1 MQSIYIYVVNRKQFN
16 NDSKKMETYEEVS
29 IKNKIVERTLAESS
43 FVLDL
48 VNKALVKNR
57 YEYTSEN
64 KYTYESVM
72 EYLRKNHTNVVD
84 VETRYNEMMASFEE
98 KIERARRITTCQRS
112 TGIRRSR
119 VHTNRC

>member
-16 NDSKKMETYEEVS
+16 NVSKKMETYEEVS
-29 IKNKIVERTLAESS
+29 IKNKLVERTLAESS

-48 VNKALVKNR
+48 VNKELVKNR
-57 YEYTSEN
+57 YEYSSEN

-84 VETRYNEMMASFEE
+84 VETRYNEMMSSFEE
-98 KIERARRITTCQRS
+98 KLKELEESLPVKEEQE
-112 TGIRRSR
+112 
-119 VHTNRC
+119 

>member
-16 NDSKKMETYEEVS
+16 NVSKKMETYEEVS
-29 IKNKIVERTLAESS
+29 IKNKLVERTLAESS

-57 YEYTSEN
+57 YEYSSEN

-84 VETRYNEMMASFEE
+84 VETRYNEMMSSFEE
-98 KIERARRITTCQRS
+98 KLKELEESLPVKEEQE
-112 TGIRRSR
+112 
-119 VHTNRC
+119 

>member
-16 NDSKKMETYEEVS
+16 NVSKKMETYEEVS
-29 IKNKIVERTLAESS
+29 IKNKLVERTLAESS

-57 YEYTSEN
+57 YEYSSEN

-84 VETRYNEMMASFEE
+84 VETRYNEMMTSFEE
-98 KIERARRITTCQRS
+98 KLKELEESLPVKEEQE
-112 TGIRRSR
+112 
-119 VHTNRC
+119 

>member
-16 NDSKKMETYEEVS
+16 NASKKMETYEEVS
-29 IKNKIVERTLAESS
+29 IKNKLVERTLAESS

-57 YEYTSEN
+57 YEYSSEN

-84 VETRYNEMMASFEE
+84 VETRYNEMMSSFEE
-98 KIERARRITTCQRS
+98 KLKELEESLPVKEVQE
-112 TGIRRSR
+112 
-119 VHTNRC
+119 

>member
-16 NDSKKMETYEEVS
+16 NVSKKMETYEEVS
-29 IKNKIVERTLAESS
+29 IKNKLVERTLAESS

-84 VETRYNEMMASFEE
+84 VESRYNEMMASFEVKLKE
-98 KIERARRITTCQRS
+98 LEESLPVKEVQE
-112 TGIRRSR
+112 
-119 VHTNRC
+119 

>member
-48 VNKALVKNR
+48 VNKELVKNR

-98 KIERARRITTCQRS
+98 KLKELEESLPVKEVQE
-112 TGIRRSR
+112 
-119 VHTNRC
+119 

>member
-16 NDSKKMETYEEVS
+16 NVSKKMETYEEVS
-29 IKNKIVERTLAESS
+29 IKNKLVERTLAESS

-57 YEYTSEN
+57 YEYSSEN

-98 KIERARRITTCQRS
+98 KLKELEESLPVKEVQE
-112 TGIRRSR
+112 
-119 VHTNRC
+119 